1 MDCESQEQFKIHS
14 QIQNMDGLIIQRLS
28 QKSKKIFKIAL
39 NKQFVKFESYNRKEK
54 SLEELSKKFIDHLIT
69 FDEKDVHLDQMTL
82 LLKVERRRLYDIINI
97 LESVQVIKRKCKNQ
111 YLWMGFRKIMRTVE
125 MYQENVDSMDLACTK
140 REKSLEVMAAGIIR
154 MFLYGSKVWT
164 LEEAASK
171 LAEKN
176 NLEKV
181 KTKIRRLYDI
191 ANVFRSIGLIKK
203 IHLSNNKPAFE
214 WVGIPGL
221 NQYYEQQINL
231 KKQQGQL
238 KITNHDRYMDFTMSN
253 RTNNERTVQK
263 QPPNEQP
270 QQQITPKLRRTITII
285 PPRVSTPKRTPNVKG
300 TNRSK
305 ENTPISKLALINKF
319 NETQ

>member
-1 MDCESQEQFKIHS
+1 
-14 QIQNMDGLIIQRLS
+14 
-28 QKSKKIFKIAL
+28 
-39 NKQFVKFESYNRKEK
+39 
-54 SLEELSKKFIDHLIT
+54 
-69 FDEKDVHLDQMTL
+69 
-82 LLKVERRRLYDIINI
+82 
-97 LESVQVIKRKCKNQ
+97 
-111 YLWMGFRKIMRTVE
+111 
-125 MYQENVDSMDLACTK
+125 MDLACTK

-221 NQYYEQQINL
+221 NQYYE
-231 KKQQGQL
+231 
-238 KITNHDRYMDFTMSN
+238 
-253 RTNNERTVQK
+253 
-263 QPPNEQP
+263 
-270 QQQITPKLRRTITII
+270 
-285 PPRVSTPKRTPNVKG
+285 
-300 TNRSK
+300 
-305 ENTPISKLALINKF
+305 
-319 NETQ
+319 